1 MNKTSLII
9 ALSVATVLTGC
20 ASPERQL
27 TPNNDKQT
35 LLHAIEGTKL
45 TNLIN
50 RLHGLSFERK
60 LTEPEMDSQ
69 RRQITLL
76 VLEVA
81 DGAESILDC
90 VQAGKPE
97 LKLDADKQQKVHS
110 IADDLR
116 DEVKTLRTQTQ
127 LYQLHD
133 VPATLQ
139 RLDATCT
146 SCHELFPNFTSD
158 PAS

>member
-1 MNKTSLII
+1 MQKTSLSIV
-9 ALSVATVLTGC
+9 LSVAAALAGC
-20 ASPERQL
+20 VSPEQRT
-27 TPNNDKQT
+27 TPNNDKQA

-50 RLHGLSFERK
+50 RLHSLSFERK

-69 RRQITLL
+69 RRQTTLL
-76 VLEVA
+76 VMEVA

-97 LKLDADKQQKVHS
+97 LKLDVDKQLKVHA

-116 DEVKTLRTQTQ
+116 DEVKTLRAQTQ
-127 LYQLHD
+127 LFKLDD
-133 VPATLQ
+133 VPTTLK
-139 RLDATCT
+139 RLDNTCT
-146 SCHELFPNFTSD
+146 SCHELFPNYKHTELR
-158 PAS
+158 

>member
-1 MNKTSLII
+1 MQNKSLII

-20 ASPERQL
+20 VSAVQQPA
-27 TPNNDKQT
+27 PNNDKQT

-45 TNLIN
+45 SNLIN
-50 RLHGLSFERK
+50 RLHGLSFERR

-69 RRQITLL
+69 RREITLL
-76 VLEVA
+76 VMEVA

-97 LKLDADKQQKVHS
+97 LKLDADKRQKVRS
-110 IADDLR
+110 IADYLR

-127 LYQLHD
+127 LYQLQD

-146 SCHELFPNFTSD
+146 SCHELFPNYKHTE
-158 PAS
+158 